1 MGLFK
6 KKAFKE
12 IDGPIWGH
20 MVNRHR
26 IDVDTL
32 SSQIRYVF
40 REGSLEGDK
49 PVTFLRLFNLA
60 HARQKGVEIVG
71 WETLEENP
79 DLILYEGFLTQAN
92 EVQLERKTA

>member
-32 SSQIRYVF
+32 SSQIRYVS
-40 REGSLEGDK
+40 REGSLEGDRS
-49 PVTFLRLFNLA
+49 VTFLRLFNLT
-60 HARQKGVEIVG
+60 HARQKGVEISG